1 MSTKAFVY
9 TELQISIPFADAPWR
24 DVNKQGVGVRQNW
37 PVQYARNVFW
47 SASNLSVAKKR
58 KGPLRFQSGLCDRV

>member
-24 DVNKQGVGVRQNW
+24 DLNLAIQQQPGFINKTWLAGVGN
-37 PVQYARNVFW
+37 N
-47 SASNLSVAKKR
+47 
-58 KGPLRFQSGLCDRV
+58 